1 MGLLEKLQASEDA
14 PSPHPQSQLTKISLE
29 LELYRLEQKYTQRKN
44 RNTFT
49 TGAQYR
55 DGEYVYNDASSPV
68 SQTSTGS
75 SSRKGNRAS
84 IFLGGKHR

>member
-1 MGLLEKLQASEDA
+1 MGLLDKLQA
-14 PSPHPQSQLTKISLE
+14 K

-44 RNTFT
+44 RSTFT

-55 DGEYVYNDASSPV
+55 DGEYVFNDASSPV

-75 SSRKGNRAS
+75 SSRKGNRTS
-84 IFLGGKHR
+84 MFMGGKNR